1 MAKRSPLETRLRV
14 TFKNPALLQHALV
27 HSSYV
32 NENPNLVPESN
43 ERMEFLGDAV
53 LGLVVADALY
63 AAFPGQD
70 EGMLTELRAHLVRR
84 DTLAEAARK
93 LGLGEALLLGR
104 GEDDGGGRQRPT
116 NLSHIYEAI
125 VGAIFLDRGLATAR
139 RFVLTSLRSEFEEI
153 DAEGFPLDPK
163 SRLQEISQS
172 RYQDTPSYNVID
184 TQGPDHARRFT
195 VEAVVQG
202 ETLGTGSGRSKQ
214 AAEKQAAKEA
224 LERLER
230 RSASEKAGMSGACT

>member
-1 MAKRSPLETRLRV
+1 M
-14 TFKNPALLQHALV
+14 
-27 HSSYV
+27 
-32 NENPNLVPESN
+32 
-43 ERMEFLGDAV
+43 
-53 LGLVVADALY
+53 
-63 AAFPGQD
+63 
-70 EGMLTELRAHLVRR
+70 
-84 DTLAEAARK
+84 
-93 LGLGEALLLGR
+93 
-104 GEDDGGGRQRPT
+104 
-116 NLSHIYEAI
+116 
-125 VGAIFLDRGLATAR
+125 GAIFLDRGLATAR

>member
-202 ETLGTGSGRSKQ
+202 EPLGTGSGRSKQ

-230 RSASEKAGMSGACT
+230 RSDSEKAGMSGACT

>member
-1 MAKRSPLETRLRV
+1 MAKRSPLEKRLRV

-32 NENPNLVPESN
+32 NENPGLVPESN

-53 LGLVVADALY
+53 LGLIVADALY

-84 DTLAEAARK
+84 DTLAKAARR
-93 LGLGEALLLGR
+93 LELGEALRLGR
-104 GEDDGGGRQRPT
+104 GEDDGGGRKRPT

-139 RFVLTSLRSEFEEI
+139 RFVLTSLRSEFEDI
-153 DAEGFPLDPK
+153 DAQRFPMDPK

-172 RYQDTPSYNVID
+172 RYQDTPRYQVVD

-195 VEAVVQG
+195 VDAVVQG

-214 AAEKQAAKEA
+214 AAEKRAAEEA

-230 RSASEKAGMSGACT
+230 RSDSEKAGLSGACT